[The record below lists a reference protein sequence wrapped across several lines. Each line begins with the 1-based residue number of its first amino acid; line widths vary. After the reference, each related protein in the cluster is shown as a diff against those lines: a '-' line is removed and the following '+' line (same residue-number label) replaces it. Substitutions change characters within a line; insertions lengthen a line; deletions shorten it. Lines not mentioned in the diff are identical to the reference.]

1 MQSSNAKLTKEMIAL
16 GKLIDARN
24 KLFDKYQRMPIRTET
39 QIRARNN
46 IVRRINE
53 YDEKIKPQK
62 SGIVLPL

>member
-1 MQSSNAKLTKEMIAL
+1 MLSNQGKLSKEMLAL

-24 KLFDKYQRMPIRTET
+24 KLWDKYQRMPIRTET
-39 QIRARNN
+39 QIRARNC